1 VRVYVLIQR
10 FKIGNYPI
18 KILQDGLRDIRIRRV
33 HSHDPPP
40 STLSATRIAR
50 FQHSKEAYAGGL
62 QFDRAGRKV
71 NRFERRKFVAR
82 APLQHFA
89 IQLYVRLWQML
100 FKKSPALRD
109 LPW

>member
-1 VRVYVLIQR
+1 MLA
-10 FKIGNYPI
+10 GC
-18 KILQDGLRDIRIRRV
+18 
-33 HSHDPPP
+33 S
-40 STLSATRIAR
+40 STGPT
-50 FQHSKEAYAGGL
+50 E
-62 QFDRAGRKV
+62 V